1 MKKLTALILTICLV
15 LSLSIYAAAGEL
27 DLPENAVTEPTLSEW
42 EFADTQPAAEEASE
56 PEMTVPETT
65 NPETLTTEATEPEPV
80 ETQETA
86 Q

>member
-42 EFADTQPAAEEASE
+42 E
-56 PEMTVPETT
+56 M
-65 NPETLTTEATEPEPV
+65 V
-80 ETQETA
+80 ETPPDGSMSLMWPWVTA
-86 Q
+86 LLTV